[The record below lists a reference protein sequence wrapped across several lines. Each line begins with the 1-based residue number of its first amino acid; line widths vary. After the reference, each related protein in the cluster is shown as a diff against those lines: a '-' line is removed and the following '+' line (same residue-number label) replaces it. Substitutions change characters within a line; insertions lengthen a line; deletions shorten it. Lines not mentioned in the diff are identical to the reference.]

1 MLLTALLAFLGAGLQ
16 FFAAYRVQTAQGAL
30 QTPQARAIEAA
41 VGRKGTVAVFGGLG
55 VLLTLVGVWLLL
67 RLFVLG

>member
-1 MLLTALLAFLGAGLQ
+1 MPFIVLFAFLGAGLQ
-16 FFAAYRVQTAQGAL
+16 FFAAYRVHTAQGAL

-41 VGRKGTVAVFGGLG
+41 VGRKGAEAVFVGFGA
-55 VLLTLVGVWLLL
+55 LLTLLGAWLLL